1 MKLTKK
7 LAALLLALVMI
18 LSLGVT
24 VYAEE
29 DVEMSEED
37 EKVFIGNWNSWG
49 ITSFDP
55 DAFAEPEGFW
65 FYSDPDPLPG
75 RDDMKLYEKFM
86 LNDFETNMILSV
98 QEDNV
103 FELFALSDLFTGT
116 WEDDGE
122 KYILKFDDD
131 EEEAEF
137 FLEYHVNG
145 NLFLSDSERTWQ
157 FQLSSSYESASE
169 TYEWEHLWDEETGVY
184 TTVNEKLE
192 KNITPMS
199 DELFDALSEME
210 EADVD
215 ELFKDRYEFEIRPFL
230 GKWIATGIEFPYG
243 KLTIVDEDGKEAT
256 FFQDFTLTVDYTK
269 WSYFMNVGSESTGFL
284 SVEDENNAT
293 ISWTTQDGTVKLE
306 DDVLTLTIGD
316 TVFTY
321 QPADYFEN

>member
-29 DVEMSEED
+29 DVEKGEED
-37 EKVFIGNWNSWG
+37 EQVFIGNWNSWG

-55 DAFAEPEGFW
+55 DAFTEPEGFW

-86 LNDFETNMILSV
+86 LGDFETNMILSV

-131 EEEAEF
+131 EEE
-137 FLEYHVNG
+137 
-145 NLFLSDSERTWQ
+145 R
-157 FQLSSSYESASE
+157 
-169 TYEWEHLWDEETGVY
+169 
-184 TTVNEKLE
+184 
-192 KNITPMS
+192 
-199 DELFDALSEME
+199 ELRAR
-210 EADVD
+210 AAA
-215 ELFKDRYEFEIRPFL
+215 R
-230 GKWIATGIEFPYG
+230 
-243 KLTIVDEDGKEAT
+243 
-256 FFQDFTLTVDYTK
+256 
-269 WSYFMNVGSESTGFL
+269 WS
-284 SVEDENNAT
+284 
-293 ISWTTQDGTVKLE
+293 
-306 DDVLTLTIGD
+306 
-316 TVFTY
+316 
-321 QPADYFEN
+321 